1 MKKLILL
8 LCLPFISQAQLSSN
22 LSKKFPAHIIY
33 AIDAVAS
40 KVKLT
45 EDQQIKI
52 GLKLFTMDSLAN
64 ISLKKGEAIEKLN
77 SYYTVDTNFL
87 KSILSASELDSYGYE
102 INKDNRFLAALNF
115 ASELKLDP
123 TQISKIR
130 HQNDSITSTK
140 QISSK
145 ETIRIYNQKLNNIL
159 AKDQYVSLLKIIY
172 KEKSIE
178 DANKDWVKI
187 KQLQLIADEN
197 DIIDYNKIINYHIA
211 KNSYLDEKAER
222 YDKPTRERLI
232 NKISVMQPSILI
244 HSYILSD
251 ESYLDNTYSSIIKY
265 EKALQLTKTQ
275 TDTVLKKYSQLEKIK
290 LENKENELS
299 LNTPVTVPS
308 EYESIAKTLTP
319 DQVDIWLIHKN
330 QKAATKKAIESW
342 NKLNKEGL
350 TQNLDKENDIKTFIN
365 YHLSYQIAMEK
376 IKIYNTQESILSKRA
391 IDEKKPELLKQLDAL
406 NRNKNKNATLKNAL
420 TW

>member
-1 MKKLILL
+1 MKKLVLL

-22 LSKKFPAHIIY
+22 LSKKFSAHIIY
-33 AIDAVAS
+33 AINDVVS

-45 EDQQIKI
+45 EAQQIKI

-64 ISLKKGEAIEKLN
+64 ISLNKGEGIEKLK

-87 KSILSASELDSYGYE
+87 KSILSTRELDSYGYE
-102 INKDNRFLAALNF
+102 INKENRFLTALNF
-115 ASELKLDP
+115 ASELKLNP
-123 TQISKIR
+123 AQISKIR
-130 HQNDSITSTK
+130 HQNDSITSTQ
-140 QISSK
+140 QISPI
-145 ETIRIYNQKLNNIL
+145 ETIRIYNKKLNNIL
-159 AKDQYVSLLKIIY
+159 AKDQYVLLLKIIY
-172 KEKSIE
+172 KEQSIE
-178 DANKDWVKI
+178 DAKKDWIKI
-187 KQLQLIADEN
+187 KQLQLLADEN
-197 DIIDYNKIINYHIA
+197 DMTEYNKIINYHIA
-211 KNSYLDEKAER
+211 KNSCLDEKAER
-222 YDKPTRERLI
+222 YTKPTREHLI
-232 NKISVMQPSILI
+232 NKMSVLQPSILI

-265 EKALQLTKTQ
+265 EKAIQLTKIQ
-275 TDTVLKKYSQLEKIK
+275 TDSVLKKYSQLEKIK
-290 LENKENELS
+290 LQNKENELN
-299 LNTPVTVPS
+299 LNTPTTVPS
-308 EYESIAKTLTP
+308 EYENIAKILTP
-319 DQVDIWLIHKN
+319 EQVNIWLIHKN

-350 TQNLDKENDIKTFIN
+350 TQNLDKEDEIKTFIN

-376 IKIYNTQESILSKRA
+376 IKIYNTQESILLKRA

>member
-1 MKKLILL
+1 MKKLVLL
-8 LCLPFISQAQLSSN
+8 LCLPFISQAQMSSN

-33 AIDAVAS
+33 AIDDVVS

-52 GLKLFTMDSLAN
+52 GLKLFTSDSLAN
-64 ISLKKGEAIEKLN
+64 ISLNKGEGIEKLK

-87 KSILSASELDSYGYE
+87 KSILSATELDSYGYQ
-102 INKDNRFLAALNF
+102 INKENRFLAALNF

-130 HQNDSITSTK
+130 HQNDSITLTQ
-140 QISSK
+140 QISST
-145 ETIRIYNQKLNNIL
+145 ETIRIYNKKLNNIL
-159 AKDQYVSLLKIIY
+159 AKDQYVLLLKIIY
-172 KEKSIE
+172 KEQSIE
-178 DANKDWVKI
+178 DAKKDWIKI
-187 KQLQLIADEN
+187 KQLKLVADEN
-197 DIIDYNKIINYHIA
+197 DMAEYNKIINYHIA

-222 YDKPTRERLI
+222 YTKPTREHLI
-232 NKISVMQPSILI
+232 NKISVLQPSILI
-244 HSYILSD
+244 HSYILFD

-265 EKALQLTKTQ
+265 EKEIQLTKIQ
-275 TDTVLKKYSQLEKIK
+275 TDSVLKKYSQLEKIK

-299 LNTPVTVPS
+299 LNTPTTVPS
-308 EYESIAKTLTP
+308 EYENIAEILTP
-319 DQVDIWLIHKN
+319 DQVDIWLINKN
-330 QKAATKKAIESW
+330 RKTATKKAIESW

-350 TQNLDKENDIKTFIN
+350 TQNLDKENEIKTFIN
-365 YHLSYQIAMEK
+365 YQLKYQVAMEK

-406 NRNKNKNATLKNAL
+406 NRNKNKNANLKNAL